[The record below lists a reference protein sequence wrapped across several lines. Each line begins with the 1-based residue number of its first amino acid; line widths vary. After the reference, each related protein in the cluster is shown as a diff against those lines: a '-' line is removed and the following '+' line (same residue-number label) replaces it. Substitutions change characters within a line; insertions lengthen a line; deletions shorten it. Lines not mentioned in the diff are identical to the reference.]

1 MGSIKIESITFT
13 KMINVGRKEISRV
26 ELDDNGTKRVIDRIY
41 AEVNGKL
48 KLIWEAIKSCFGS
61 GFWISNRPWI
71 NNNAWRNR

>member
-1 MGSIKIESITFT
+1 
-13 KMINVGRKEISRV
+13 MINVGRKEISRV

-61 GFWISNRPWI
+61 GF
-71 NNNAWRNR
+71 